1 MGNTTDEKRWGFRAA
16 VLAGTILPLLY
27 VISIGPACRFCFDH
41 HRSPEPLPVI
51 YWPIWQLSRFSV
63 TGRAT
68 AFYLSLWVRA
78 GEPNTGI
85 ASTAWLSADAQPK
98 LFRTRE
104 PVARRGVLLHQPKT
118 ATSEEGT
125 AELKTV
131 QRWHAALGDKPN
143 AEKTRH
149 A

>member
-68 AFYLSLWVRA
+68 AFYLSLWGSSWRA
-78 GEPNTGI
+78 EYWDREHGVVIGGR
-85 ASTAWLSADAQPK
+85 TAKIIPDP
-98 LFRTRE
+98 
-104 PVARRGVLLHQPKT
+104 
-118 ATSEEGT
+118 
-125 AELKTV
+125 
-131 QRWHAALGDKPN
+131 
-143 AEKTRH
+143 
-149 A
+149 